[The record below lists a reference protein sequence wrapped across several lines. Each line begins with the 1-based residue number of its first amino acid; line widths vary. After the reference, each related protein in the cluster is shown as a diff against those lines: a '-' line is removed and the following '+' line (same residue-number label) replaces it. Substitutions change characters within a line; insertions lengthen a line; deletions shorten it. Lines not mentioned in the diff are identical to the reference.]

1 MPLCISANCCCGPKR
16 IFSLLLSAP
25 WLFFFSNV
33 FVKGVAR
40 VVRCALNKYSCTGFK
55 CLFSALELP
64 SIVCHVILVSNPSC
78 LHLPNF
84 RAAEASACGRL
95 LAWGRAQC
103 QQPAQLLRGA
113 QVPELLCDT
122 VVPQWGGTGHSYPV
136 PASAK

>member
-1 MPLCISANCCCGPKR
+1 MAI
-16 IFSLLLSAP
+16 
-25 WLFFFSNV
+25 FFSNV

-95 LAWGRAQC
+95 LAWGRARC

>member
-1 MPLCISANCCCGPKR
+1 MWAKKDFFIVAVSTMA
-16 IFSLLLSAP
+16 I
-25 WLFFFSNV
+25 FFSNV

-40 VVRCALNKYSCTGFK
+40 VVRCALNEYSCTGFK

-64 SIVCHVILVSNPSC
+64 SIVCHVILVSNPLC

-95 LAWGRAQC
+95 LAWGRARC
-103 QQPAQLLRGA
+103 QQPAQLLRGT
-113 QVPELLCDT
+113 QVPELLCET